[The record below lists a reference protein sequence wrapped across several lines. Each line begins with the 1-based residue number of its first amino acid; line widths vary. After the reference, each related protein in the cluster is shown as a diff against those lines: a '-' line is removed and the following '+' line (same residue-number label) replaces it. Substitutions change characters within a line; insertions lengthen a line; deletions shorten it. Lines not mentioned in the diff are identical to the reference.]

1 MEVKTKE
8 DWLYQFRRCSS
19 RETLE
24 KVISHTRYKL
34 TLAELEAFNSAVDH
48 RLAEL
53 TIAFRLL
60 SGNMLPERSVITAV
74 LCRALYACDSFALL
88 WLLQS

>member
-34 TLAELEAFNSAVDH
+34 TPAELDEPPRVSWRVFY
-48 RLAEL
+48 L
-53 TIAFRLL
+53 
-60 SGNMLPERSVITAV
+60 
-74 LCRALYACDSFALL
+74 
-88 WLLQS
+88 

>member
-48 RLAEL
+48 R
-53 TIAFRLL
+53 
-60 SGNMLPERSVITAV
+60 
-74 LCRALYACDSFALL
+74 
-88 WLLQS
+88 

>member
-34 TLAELEAFNSAVDH
+34 TPAEMEAFNSAGRSPAGIIH
-48 RLAEL
+48 HEQ
-53 TIAFRLL
+53 TLL
-60 SGNMLPERSVITAV
+60 IVFPLLQSGNMLPDK
-74 LCRALYACDSFALL
+74 CF
-88 WLLQS
+88 